1 MGVKKKKK
9 KKRKILIYHA
19 NFSKEM
25 QIQEHTSLAIFR
37 HFFFS
42 FFSFS
47 SCSNATF
54 SRANILAWEKSKLKR
69 EQESGVNGVSLK
81 KVSLR
86 SPPHPPLL
94 LPRILILARRAG
106 RRRDDRNIADVC
118 VRKKGQHWAG
128 CCSRSP
134 INKMYSTF
142 SFQQSNPGVLRF
154 NPFFYSWFF
163 FFMWAETSVVK
174 SYYTNNYYINN
185 F

>member
-1 MGVKKKKK
+1 MQTFQ
-9 KKRKILIYHA
+9 RKC
-19 NFSKEM
+19 K
-25 QIQEHTSLAIFR
+25 FR
-37 HFFFS
+37 NTHLWQFFDTFFFS

-154 NPFFYSWFF
+154 NPFFYS
-163 FFMWAETSVVK
+163 
-174 SYYTNNYYINN
+174 
-185 F
+185 

>member
-9 KKRKILIYHA
+9 EKNFNLSCKLFKGNANSGTHI
-19 NFSKEM
+19 NFS
-25 QIQEHTSLAIFR
+25 TL
-37 HFFFS
+37 FFFLS
-42 FFSFS
+42 FLFLHA
-47 SCSNATF
+47 ATF

-154 NPFFYSWFF
+154 NPLFYS
-163 FFMWAETSVVK
+163 
-174 SYYTNNYYINN
+174 
-185 F
+185 